1 MVKAHSLLYAIYVCL
16 IVSLLCGALLYIAN
30 MYNQLNIYYTTH
42 EELYI
47 QNQSLVNYA
56 LANPNKKT
64 IEIEEE
70 QTVGSSYELKP
81 YGLLT
86 VLTAKSFVTNDT
98 VTSVHFAAAS
108 TNDKL
113 CVFLTNLD
121 RSLSYSGDVKLIG
134 DKKLP
139 SDFIKP
145 IYIDNKPNKL
155 ENTGATSVS
164 ANSLPDISESLKK
177 SFTQLNGLKVPIKEV
192 PQNNGIYY
200 NSFLRPTI
208 EINLEDPI
216 LSVSLK
222 GNIIIRS
229 SDSIVVKSSANLN
242 DIILSDPKI
251 IFEDN
256 FKGTVQAFATKKINV
271 GINVELGYPS
281 SLCINNTTL
290 EKSSIIIKSN
300 SKIYGA
306 IVLYGNTTTDI
317 SKNSV
322 DIEKDIILACD
333 IYCTGELTLRSNV
346 YGTVYTNKFVHKTA
360 SSGYDN
366 CLADLEINP
375 SKRPAHFV
383 SMPLLS
389 NNDINYAAIKK
400 VL

>member
-1 MVKAHSLLYAIYVCL
+1 MVKAHSLLYAIYICL

-86 VLTAKSFVTNDT
+86 VLTAKSFVANDT

-145 IYIDNKPNKL
+145 IYI
-155 ENTGATSVS
+155 
-164 ANSLPDISESLKK
+164 LPQKYFVNFI
-177 SFTQLNGLKVPIKEV
+177 FH
-192 PQNNGIYY
+192 
-200 NSFLRPTI
+200 
-208 EINLEDPI
+208 NLM
-216 LSVSLK
+216 
-222 GNIIIRS
+222 
-229 SDSIVVKSSANLN
+229 
-242 DIILSDPKI
+242 
-251 IFEDN
+251 
-256 FKGTVQAFATKKINV
+256 Q
-271 GINVELGYPS
+271 
-281 SLCINNTTL
+281 
-290 EKSSIIIKSN
+290 KSN
-300 SKIYGA
+300 N
-306 IVLYGNTTTDI
+306 LYHFLCH
-317 SKNSV
+317 
-322 DIEKDIILACD
+322 ILTEN
-333 IYCTGELTLRSNV
+333 IFLLFRG
-346 YGTVYTNKFVHKTA
+346 FKTR
-360 SSGYDN
+360 D
-366 CLADLEINP
+366 
-375 SKRPAHFV
+375 F
-383 SMPLLS
+383 
-389 NNDINYAAIKK
+389 
-400 VL
+400 